1 MARSVPNQTLH
12 LTRRHILVS
21 CCMSFLCAAG
31 QVSLVVRRSKKKIGV
46 VTVTVHC
53 QRLGF

>member
-21 CCMSFLCAAG
+21 GCMSFLGAAG
-31 QVSLVVRRSKKKIGV
+31 QVSWVVRRSKKKMGIV
-46 VTVTVHC
+46 FV
-53 QRLGF
+53 LE